1 MTEMKITTASGQ
13 PKGSTIV
20 TGSNGI
26 ASPPE
31 STTYEIAVAPSDIEM
46 MVERL

>member
-1 MTEMKITTASGQ
+1 MVFVAITERKITTASGA
-13 PKGSTIV
+13 PNGSTIV

-31 STTYEIAVAPSDIEM
+31 STT
-46 MVERL
+46 